1 VEDTSESNPVESGQT
16 PQSAA
21 PVAGPDPEENRYQ
34 AVREAIA
41 AQQNPQRS
49 WLRNLGILLVSL
61 VLFFQLGLLKWGLD
75 AMGAILLVV
84 VVHEAGH
91 WLAMKAFGYR
101 NVQMFFIP
109 LIGAAVAGR
118 GHRVA
123 AWKEAVVSLCGPLPG
138 IIVGCILMILHMFV
152 ETPALLRLG
161 AVFLALNLLN
171 LLPIRPLD
179 GGRFVHQ
186 VLFSRN
192 RYVEMVANILMA
204 GVLLLIALALGSVLF
219 GILGFLQIMSVRQ
232 SFRMATAAEH
242 LRKEWSGS
250 RAGGEDA
257 PPLDSAQGED
267 IPENLLRPIVDWIT
281 QNMPGPMKPK
291 AMADVALQ
299 LWNRIAVSPPG
310 IGATALLLWVA
321 AMGYV
326 LPLGAFVTIGVWRA
340 LNNPVTQQIV
350 EEKAD
355 DGTVLYKQQV
365 RILDRLQCEIELSDN
380 RQLYHGRHVRYY
392 PDGTLYE
399 EGQWADGLRTGPWTV
414 HDPNGAM
421 TAQAWFEAGRPVRW
435 RYREGNDWIEHR
447 WEDLSAEW
455 VKYYE
460 WHMANPKGPV
470 AGKTSGLLRP
480 PSDPNTAPEDVT
492 RSLSESTIYRVNSE

>member
-1 VEDTSESNPVESGQT
+1 VEDTSESTSVESEQT
-16 PQSAA
+16 PQRAA
-21 PVAGPDPEENRYQ
+21 PVAGPDPQESRYQ

-49 WLRNLGILLVSL
+49 WLKNVGILLVSL
-61 VLFFQLGLLKWGLD
+61 ILFFQLGLLKWGLN
-75 AMGAILLVV
+75 AVGAILLVI

-138 IIVGCILMILHMFV
+138 ILVGCVLMILHMFV
-152 ETPALLRLG
+152 QNPVLLRLG

-204 GVLLLIALALGSVLF
+204 GVLLLIGGALGSWLF
-219 GILGFLQIMSVRQ
+219 GFLGFLQIMSVRQ
-232 SFRMATAAEH
+232 SFRMATVAEH
-242 LRKEWSGS
+242 LKKEWSGS
-250 RAGGEDA
+250 RSGGEEA
-257 PPLDSAQGED
+257 PPQDSAQGED

-281 QNMPGPMKPK
+281 HNMPGPMKPK

-299 LWNRIAVSPPG
+299 LWNRIAVRPPG
-310 IGATALLLWVA
+310 IGATVLLLWVA

-326 LPLGAFVTIGVWRA
+326 LPLGAFVTVGVWRA
-340 LNNPVTQQIV
+340 LNDPVTKQIV
-350 EEKAD
+350 EEKTD

-365 RILDRLQCEIELSDN
+365 RFWDTLQSEIELSDDQ
-380 RQLYHGRHVRYY
+380 RLYSGRHVRYY

-399 EGQWADGLRTGPWTV
+399 QGQWADGLRTGPWAL
-414 HDPNGAM
+414 HDPNGVM
-421 TAQAWFEAGRPVRW
+421 TAQVWYEAGHPVRW
-435 RYREGNDWIEHR
+435 RYREGDEWAEHH
-447 WEDLSAEW
+447 WEDLSAGW
-455 VKYYE
+455 MKYYE
-460 WHMANPKGPV
+460 WHRQHPKGPA
-470 AGKTSGLLRP
+470 AGKASGLLHP
-480 PSDPNTAPEDVT
+480 PSDPNTALEDM
-492 RSLSESTIYRVNSE
+492 RRLLSDSLTTHK